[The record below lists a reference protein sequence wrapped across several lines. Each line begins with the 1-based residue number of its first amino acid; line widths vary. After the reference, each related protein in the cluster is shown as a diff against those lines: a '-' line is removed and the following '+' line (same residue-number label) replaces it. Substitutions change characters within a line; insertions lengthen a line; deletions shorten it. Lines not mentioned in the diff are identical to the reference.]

1 MLARCHGHHGGR
13 EGIGTIGA
21 RAARI
26 VRLANSMWQSAL
38 SSRRRSFACAARWP
52 VALGALMVGAGLH
65 AQTDVPPVEGAAL
78 QRCAAIDDA
87 AQRLSCYDG
96 LAGRGVRGPA
106 PAMAT
111 EGPVAPAAQVLPT
124 EGSPLRPSG
133 SFLTRYWELDR
144 ASKRGTF
151 NFIGYRPNFMLPVH
165 YTDRINRNPQSPTR
179 EAVSLPDY
187 RQIEAK
193 LQISIRTKIAQ
204 GVLLPE
210 ADVWFGFTQQSLWQL
225 WNARGSA
232 PFRNTDYEPELIYIV
247 PVPQGL
253 QALPAGWR
261 WRFVQ
266 AGVAHQS
273 NGQAK
278 PLSRSWNRV
287 YLGAGVERGD
297 YSLVVRA
304 ARRLPED
311 DDDNPDLTDWR
322 GRGDVLAQWTPGL
335 ATASLLWRTTFRNL
349 DRGALQLDW
358 TYPVERDQPHGL
370 RWYVQLFTGYGE
382 TLTDYNFRQT
392 SLGLGVTLFGF

>member
-1 MLARCHGHHGGR
+1 MHRQVARLG
-13 EGIGTIGA
+13 
-21 RAARI
+21 
-26 VRLANSMWQSAL
+26 RLAIRMFQPATRQ
-38 SSRRRSFACAARWP
+38 RRQRLAPAGRWLLLLAAMTGAAPLRAQVEPAP
-52 VALGALMVGAGLH
+52 VDA
-65 AQTDVPPVEGAAL
+65 TAL
-78 QRCAAIDDA
+78 QRCATIDDA

-96 LAGRGVRGPA
+96 LAGRGARAPLETAAPETPA
-106 PAMAT
+106 AL
-111 EGPVAPAAQVLPT
+111 GAQVLPIA
-124 EGSPLRPSG
+124 GSALRPSG
-133 SFLTRYWELDR
+133 SFLTQYWELDR

-187 RQIEAK
+187 QQIEAK

-204 GVLLPE
+204 GVLLPD
-210 ADVWFGFTQQSLWQL
+210 ADLWFGFTQQALWQL

-247 PVPQGL
+247 PIPPGMQP
-253 QALPAGWR
+253 LPGGWL
-261 WRFVQ
+261 WKFVQ
-266 AGVAHQS
+266 VGAAHQS

-287 YLGAGVERGD
+287 YLGAGIERGD
-297 YSLVVRA
+297 YSIVVRS

-322 GRGDVLAQWTPGL
+322 GRGDVLVQWTPGL
-335 ATASLLWRTTFRNL
+335 ATASLLWRTTFKELN
-349 DRGALQLDW
+349 RGSLQADW
-358 TYPVERDQPHGL
+358 TYPVESDQPHGL